1 MRNENFTIVS
11 IGDCP
16 SFLAFVTALGL
27 PRWHQGKEPACQ
39 CGRHKRHRFN
49 PWVGK
54 IPWRR
59 TWQPIPGFLP
69 GESPWT
75 EEHGGLQVHRVIESW
90 TRLKQLSTRTHNS
103 LSLMICLVENT
114 HFLFSVAQASERK
127 ITNLFSVLYLSRQN
141 PCLVTRAVYIDILF
155 LLTCCLDKLSKGN
168 QPGMIHSYIIFWS
181 DYRSLKCRWG
191 FEWLSHALPHFYFC
205 KTKPHIKITLSVI
218 RFLHKSFPRKLVLV

>member
-1 MRNENFTIVS
+1 MGDIRD
-11 IGDCP
+11 IG
-16 SFLAFVTALGL
+16 S
-27 PRWHQGKEPACQ
+27 
-39 CGRHKRHRFN
+39 
-49 PWVGK
+49 
-54 IPWRR
+54 
-59 TWQPIPGFLP
+59 IPGARRSP
-69 GESPWT
+69 GGGHGSPFQDSCL
-75 EEHGGLQVHRVIESW
+75 ENPHGRRSMVGYKSIESQRVGHDW
-90 TRLKQLSTRTHNS
+90 SNLARTRNS

-114 HFLFSVAQASERK
+114 HFLFSVAQSSKRK

-168 QPGMIHSYIIFWS
+168 QPGMIHSYIIFGS

-205 KTKPHIKITLSVI
+205 KTKPHIKIILSVI